1 MEASDERR
9 SATVVASDDR
19 LSATVAARSDRSI
32 DSKISCT
39 NFYNR
44 ERIMMQLHLPNDP
57 LVPTL
62 ALVIPR
68 SVLHYQMI
76 TFGKFYRFF
85 ALGANQIA
93 MHVQCMFNEESVDTL
108 QAHLQVQGLPFQVQ
122 KRKV

>member
-68 SVLHYQMI
+68 YGAVCATLPDDYIWKVLQVFC
-76 TFGKFYRFF
+76 TRSKPNSN
-85 ALGANQIA
+85 ACS
-93 MHVQCMFNEESVDTL
+93 MHVQ
-108 QAHLQVQGLPFQVQ
+108 
-122 KRKV
+122 